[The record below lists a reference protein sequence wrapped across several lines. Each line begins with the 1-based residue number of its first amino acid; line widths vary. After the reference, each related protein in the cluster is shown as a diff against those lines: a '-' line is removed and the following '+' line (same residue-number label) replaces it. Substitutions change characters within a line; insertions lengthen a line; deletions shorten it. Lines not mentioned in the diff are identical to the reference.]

1 MTQDRIDQLLLEI
14 EQFNIELL
22 KRRQQSEEL
31 RLEILEIEKGML
43 TRQGGIIELERLI
56 EERKT
61 VVNENDESDTT

>member
-14 EQFNIELL
+14 DQFNIELL

-31 RLEILEIEKGML
+31 QLEIMEIERGML
-43 TRQGGIIELERLI
+43 TRQGGIIELKRLI
-56 EERKT
+56 EEREM